1 MSLSK
6 KDYTAIAEIINNSAD
21 KKQIVRG
28 LKRYFAHDNPLFR
41 PDKFVRACGLDPYL
55 DMSD

>member
-6 KDYTAIAEIINNSAD
+6 KDYNAIAEVINKSTD

-28 LKRYFAHDNPLFR
+28 LKKYFAYDNPVFR
-41 PDKFVRACGLDPYL
+41 PDKFVRACGLDPFL
-55 DMSD
+55 DM